1 MLPDKEHFFMI
12 KLTISQS
19 EQLKEAVTDYLSNV
33 SEYDYSYK
41 PAVLQRL
48 YEELFNNTVNGM
60 TPEQV
65 QQQIR
70 LYEALK
76 STGKATPVDL
86 ATLKTLKSGDSIGN
100 RDIRF
105 SASQVLSFFN
115 PEVYVEASYRKV
127 NRELSKLVSND
138 RKIFNDGVI
147 NNALIK
153 IGDCYGISDKD
164 LRPILA
170 LLCQIKLRINAF
182 KKVGDIRKIKSY
194 NDFGIMPAFY
204 GPQGCGKSEF
214 ASLIAS
220 VVGSECE
227 HGIDDIIGTYGT
239 LDVFFKPL
247 IVMNEFGRQKKE
259 GLDLLKQFVNGEKVD
274 IHRKYRE
281 PVGGR
286 VFSSFILTSNFDP
299 EMLKGSELGSRRIIV
314 VNFGNNVPKLSKDEI
329 KQAIQDIWDNCD
341 ETTFSKFFGIS
352 KEDLSRGNLEEQ
364 TDGAIEEFLGTLTDE
379 DKEWLMDRHTI
390 TAIYKYL
397 TEQKYSWPKTFIQS
411 LCNNVKVFTLG
422 NDRGRNKRYKL
433 NVFKDEN

>member
-1 MLPDKEHFFMI
+1 MV
-12 KLTISQS
+12 KLTVSQS
-19 EQLKEAVTDYLSNV
+19 EKLQDAVVEYLANA
-33 SEYDYSYK
+33 SEYDYSNK
-41 PAVLQRL
+41 PAVLQRI
-48 YEELFNNTVNGM
+48 YEETFNNTVNGM

-76 STGKATPVDL
+76 STGKATTEEL
-86 ATLKTLKSGDSIGN
+86 ATLETLKSRDFIGSRN
-100 RDIRF
+100 VEF
-105 SASQVLSFFN
+105 SQSQVSSFFSQ
-115 PEVYVEASYRKV
+115 EAYTEASYLKV

-138 RKIFNDGVI
+138 RKVFNDGVI
-147 NNALIK
+147 NSALAK

-182 KKVGDIRKIKSY
+182 KKAGDIRNIRSY

-214 ASLIAS
+214 ASIIAS
-220 VVGSECE
+220 VVGGECE

-247 IVMNEFGRQKKE
+247 IIMNEFGRQKKE
-259 GLDLLKQFVNGEKVD
+259 GLDLLKQFVNGENVD

-299 EMLKGSELGSRRIIV
+299 EMLKGSELGSRRICV
-314 VNFGNNVPKLSKDEI
+314 VNFCNNIPQLSKDEI
-329 KQAIQDIWDNCD
+329 KQAVQDIWDNCD
-341 ETTFSKFFGIS
+341 ETTFAKFFGIS

-364 TDGAIEEFLGTLTDE
+364 TDGAIEEFLGTITDE

-390 TAIYKYL
+390 TAIHKYL
-397 TEQKYSWPKTFIQS
+397 TEQHYSWPKTFIQA

-422 NDRGRNKRYKL
+422 NTESKSNRNKLYKL
-433 NVFKDEN
+433 NPFKDEK

>member
-1 MLPDKEHFFMI
+1 MV

-19 EQLKEAVTDYLSNV
+19 EQLQEAVTDYLSNA
-33 SEYDYSYK
+33 SEYDYSNK
-41 PAVLQRL
+41 PALLQRL
-48 YEELFNNTVNGM
+48 YEETFNNTVNGM

-76 STGKATPVDL
+76 STGKATEEEL
-86 ATLKTLKSGDSIGN
+86 ATLETLKSGDFIGN
-100 RDIRF
+100 RDVGF
-105 SASQVLSFFN
+105 SASQVSSFFS
-115 PEVYVEASYRKV
+115 PEVYTEASYRKV

-138 RKIFNDGVI
+138 RKVFNDEVI
-147 NNALIK
+147 NNALAK

-182 KKVGDIRKIKSY
+182 KKAGDIRKISSY

-214 ASLIAS
+214 ASLIAG

-227 HGIDDIIGTYGT
+227 HGIDDIIGAYGT

-329 KQAIQDIWDNCD
+329 KQAVQDIWDNCD

-364 TDGAIEEFLGTLTDE
+364 TDGAVEEFLGTLTDE

-390 TAIYKYL
+390 TAIHKYL
-397 TEQKYSWPKTFIQS
+397 IEQKYSWPKTFIQS
-411 LCNNVKVFTLG
+411 LCNNVKVFSLG
-422 NDRGRNKRYKL
+422 NTESKSNRNRLYKL
-433 NVFKDEN
+433 NPFKDEK